1 MQLIQKLK
9 EKAVV
14 EYPMG
19 FDGVKYVFSPELFA
33 KLIIEECAELLEKQH
48 TWISNVAASSLI
60 RSHFNIEPP
69 KSIPDGIDLNDPSW
83 RKILGLDRRVL
94 EGKELAHIRAKM
106 WETFPVNTFNNQ
118 RSVTEVF
125 HIDGKKYHLSYFE
138 GYEEIVE
145 EIL

>member
-1 MQLIQKLK
+1 MQLIQELK

-19 FDGVKYVFSPELFA
+19 FDGVKYVFSPEVFA
-33 KLIIEECAELLEKQH
+33 ELIIEECAKVSDQAEKQCQH
-48 TWISNVAASSLI
+48 PATEIK
-60 RSHFNIEPP
+60 RHFGIEVPEANTQ
-69 KSIPDGIDLNDPSW
+69 GIDLNDPSW

-94 EGKELAHIRAKM
+94 EGKELAAIRAKM

-125 HIDGKKYHLSYFE
+125 HIDGKKYHLSHFE
-138 GYEEIVE
+138 DEEIVE

>member
-1 MQLIQKLK
+1 MQLIQELK

-19 FDGVKYVFSPELFA
+19 FDGVKYVFSPEVF
-33 KLIIEECAELLEKQH
+33 AELIVSETLRVIGATPSMTE
-48 TWISNVAASSLI
+48 TANV
-60 RSHFNIEPP
+60 HFGIEPP
-69 KSIPDGIDLNDPSW
+69 KPIPDGIDLNDPSW
-83 RKILGLDRRVL
+83 RKLLGLDRRVL
-94 EGKELAHIRAKM
+94 EGKELAAIRAKM

-125 HIDGKKYHLSYFE
+125 HIDGKKYHVNYFE
-138 GYEEIVE
+138 NEEIVE

>member
-1 MQLIQKLK
+1 MQLIQELK

-19 FDGVKYVFSPELFA
+19 YDGIKYVFSPEVFA
-33 KLIIEECAELLEKQH
+33 KLIIEECC
-48 TWISNVAASSLI
+48 NVVDYNNARSI
-60 RSHFNIEPP
+60 YSHFNIEPP
-69 KSIPDGIDLNDPSW
+69 QPKTQGIDLNDPSW
-83 RKILGLDRRVL
+83 RKLLGLDRRVL
-94 EGKELAHIRAKM
+94 EGKELAAIRAKM

-125 HIDGKKYHLSYFE
+125 NFDGKKYHLSHFE
-138 GYEEIVE
+138 NEEIVE

>member
-1 MQLIQKLK
+1 MNELVKELK

-33 KLIIEECAELLEKQH
+33 ELIVTETLRVIGATPSMTETVKKHFGIELLEAKTQ
-48 TWISNVAASSLI
+48 
-60 RSHFNIEPP
+60 
-69 KSIPDGIDLNDPSW
+69 GIDLNDPSW

-138 GYEEIVE
+138 NKEIVE